1 MELPG
6 NGVHMPFVTCEI
18 GWAPDFGAP
27 IEAAQGFPNRA
38 SVEPCYSYAPAPSHN
53 RRRPCHRGTREQSD
67 CPAIRRQWS
76 EDRHHAKLAGGDARY
91 YVSEDDTG
99 AIEAY
104 VIPRGL
110 NEDSRSI
117 ELKRIVVAVPSAA
130 WADVSLTR
138 LSAQHSVRSAHTGCF
153 STSRKTTPAPG
164 TCMRASDSNTRESC
178 AKRHT
183 GMDAGS
189 TCTLCRCSNP
199 NTTDVRHSPCSAQ
212 SIYTFLDG
220 NDRLWHGNRYAFPGG
235 RHDRRTR
242 ALGARELANRRGHRL
257 YCRLRI
263 HGRSC
268 DPRRAGM
275 APGHSDRH

>member
-1 MELPG
+1 VKTDLGRKRNVPRTNWHVRSLRSFGFRSLRARRDSLLSGAHSEFRPCNGHRNGSKTHMELPG

-189 TCTLCRCSNP
+189 T
-199 NTTDVRHSPCSAQ
+199 
-212 SIYTFLDG
+212 
-220 NDRLWHGNRYAFPGG
+220 
-235 RHDRRTR
+235 
-242 ALGARELANRRGHRL
+242 
-257 YCRLRI
+257 
-263 HGRSC
+263 
-268 DPRRAGM
+268 
-275 APGHSDRH
+275 